1 MIGAQTGTMT
11 ASYSRNR
18 LQQPYIEE
26 LHMDTRARG
35 ANWVMFSAIVLF
47 VAGVFAVIDGLVA
60 VYKSTFFT
68 QNAVYVFSD
77 LRTWGW
83 IVFGLGVA
91 GVAAGLAVFS
101 GREWARW
108 TGIIVAGL
116 GAAGQLLFAQAY
128 PLWSLMIMGLNVLV
142 IYGLAAYGGRDYAAG
157 ESSGYYESV
166 ESRSSEG
173 SGSASSETSQD
184 RRAA

>member
-1 MIGAQTGTMT
+1 
-11 ASYSRNR
+11 
-18 LQQPYIEE
+18 
-26 LHMDTRARG
+26 MDTRSRG

-47 VAGVFAVIDGLVA
+47 VAGAFAVIDGLVA

-77 LRTWGW
+77 LNTWGW

-91 GVAAGLAVFS
+91 GIAAGLAVFT

-116 GAAGQLLFAQAY
+116 GAVGQLLFAQAY

-142 IYGLAAYGGRDYAAG
+142 IYGLAAYGGRDYAAS
-157 ESSGYYESV
+157 ESSGYYES
-166 ESRSSEG
+166 
-173 SGSASSETSQD
+173 SGSMTSPRTGTASDESSRD